1 MYLKGVKG
9 GVSEINCQVCFSATT
24 PEPLCIED
32 GKVLLLHEVHKIAE
46 LNASDR
52 CHRLSLAI
60 AANSDT
66 LCSLGSA
73 MHHPLRRKKVRHR
86 IVLPSLENDKNACS
100 NRKKKHQRNRMS
112 QPYCSGQY
120 FVLGYIYEWNTA
132 WPELMNSL
140 IGWWV

>member
-9 GVSEINCQVCFSATT
+9 VSVRLIVKCVFSATT

-73 MHHPLRRKKVRHR
+73 MHHLLRRKKVRHR
-86 IVLPSLENDKNACS
+86 IVLPK
-100 NRKKKHQRNRMS
+100 
-112 QPYCSGQY
+112 
-120 FVLGYIYEWNTA
+120 
-132 WPELMNSL
+132 
-140 IGWWV
+140 